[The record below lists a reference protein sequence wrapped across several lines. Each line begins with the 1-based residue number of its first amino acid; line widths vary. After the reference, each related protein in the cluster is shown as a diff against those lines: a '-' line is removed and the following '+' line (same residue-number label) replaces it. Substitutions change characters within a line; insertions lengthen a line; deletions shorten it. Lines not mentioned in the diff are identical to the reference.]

1 VAASRLIVDGR
12 RSTLSRWSVFSKSS
26 RSTNQVYQRPREWRD
41 DGEQIE
47 TFGSLITSFDPQQ
60 R

>member
-1 VAASRLIVDGR
+1 
-12 RSTLSRWSVFSKSS
+12 VFSKSS
-26 RSTNQVYQRPREWRD
+26 RSTNQVNQRPRERCD
-41 DGEQIE
+41 NGEQIE

>member
-1 VAASRLIVDGR
+1 MVGVLQKQS
-12 RSTLSRWSVFSKSS
+12 FN
-26 RSTNQVYQRPREWRD
+26 NQVYQRPREWRD